1 MPWDDILKEVVKRKA
16 NGKKAGLL
24 SDEDHDTSYIKTNK
38 DRLPQKRVL
47 AAYSLGAKYGKT
59 YFTKR
64 EAECMV
70 WLLKGKTI
78 NSVANILR
86 LSPRTVEYYIKNMK
100 IKVGCRTKFEL
111 IDLIYASDFMKNLD
125 FSV

>member
-1 MPWDDILKEVVKRKA
+1 MPWDDIVKEVVKRKA
-16 NGKKAGLL
+16 NGKKASLL
-24 SDEDHDTSYIKTNK
+24 SDEEYEAAYVKTNK
-38 DRLPQKRVL
+38 DRLPQKRIL
-47 AAYSLGAKYGKT
+47 AAYGLGAKYGKT

-78 NSVANILR
+78 NSVATILK

-100 IKVGCRTKFEL
+100 TKVGCRTKFEL
-111 IDLIYASDFMKNLD
+111 IDLIYASDFTKNVD
-125 FSV
+125 FSA

>member
-1 MPWDDILKEVVKRKA
+1 MSWNDILKEVIKRKA
-16 NGKKAGLL
+16 NGQKADIL
-24 SDEDHDTSYIKTNK
+24 SDNELKAIHTEIKKNK
-38 DRLPQKRVL
+38 TCAVKSQVTYRL
-47 AAYSLGAKYGKT
+47 GTEYGNI

-78 NSVANILR
+78 NSVAGILN

-100 IKVGCRTKFEL
+100 TKLGCRTKFEL
-111 IDLIYASDFMKNLD
+111 IDLVHASEFIKNVDFKI
-125 FSV
+125 